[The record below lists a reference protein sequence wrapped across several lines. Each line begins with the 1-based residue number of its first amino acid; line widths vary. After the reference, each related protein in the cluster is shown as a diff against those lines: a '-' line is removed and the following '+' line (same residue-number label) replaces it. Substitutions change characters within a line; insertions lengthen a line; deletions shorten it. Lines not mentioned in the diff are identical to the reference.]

1 MAVNKVEI
9 NGQTAIDLTQD
20 TVTPETLKKGVT
32 AHSASGEKITGTS
45 AGSGVDVH
53 TNTITPERYTVNLDN
68 RTCYLNL
75 NGLINHKF
83 CVVKMS
89 FRGEALDS
97 NNIET
102 TGDEATYQISIQ
114 YASEDEESN
123 INDGMYCGKNYNG
136 YSVFGGF
143 PAIPVTGTDYTF
155 DLSAALEETKN
166 YGEHGMAISISEII
180 FSSIISWD

>member
-1 MAVNKVEI
+1 MKILGLDGKPLE
-9 NGQTAIDLTQD
+9 
-20 TVTPETLKKGVT
+20 
-32 AHSASGEKITGTS
+32 ASGKVFLPPA
-45 AGSGVDVH
+45 AGSSVDVQ

-83 CVVKMS
+83 CVVQVS
-89 FRGEALDS
+89 FRGEALDN

-114 YASEDEESN
+114 YASEDEESD
-123 INDGMYCGKNYNG
+123 INSGMYCGKNYNG

-155 DLSAALEETKN
+155 DLSTALEETKN
-166 YGEHGMAISISEII
+166 DGEHGMAISISEII